1 MGDPDGPAP
10 PVADDPT
17 LAGLCP
23 HAPPTVAAP
32 SGSRCEKCAST
43 WNLRLCAECGHVGC
57 CESQAGH
64 ARAHALG
71 ADHPVIYELPFD
83 DDSFVWCYVED
94 RYLR

>member
-1 MGDPDGPAP
+1 MRGTARSA
-10 PVADDPT
+10 ADDPT
-17 LAGLCP
+17 LTELCP

-32 SGSRCEKCAST
+32 SGSRCEECDST

-71 ADHPVIYELPFD
+71 AEHPVIYQLPLAPS
-83 DDSFVWCYVED
+83 SFVWCYAED
-94 RYLR
+94 RYLG